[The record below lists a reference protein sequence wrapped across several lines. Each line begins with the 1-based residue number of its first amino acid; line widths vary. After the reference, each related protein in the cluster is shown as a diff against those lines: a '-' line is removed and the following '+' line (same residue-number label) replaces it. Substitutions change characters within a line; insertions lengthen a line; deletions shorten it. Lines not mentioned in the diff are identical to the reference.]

1 MKKFIILILAALLPV
16 VATAADTDTGSP
28 TLTKK
33 EQRRTLR
40 GYKGFVELGAGI
52 TLHDYDFWFSLD
64 DDRPKGFG
72 MDLLTTHG
80 FQFNNF
86 IFLGGGVGLSGCT
99 EKSVMMPMFVNIRI
113 NMLNRRISPVID
125 MKGGYAV
132 GDRHGGYL
140 AVAAG
145 MRFGLKGNTKSAV
158 YTEVEASWLG
168 DTERG
173 LYFGRWDLKNRRCGR
188 FMFRVGYEF

>member
-1 MKKFIILILAALLPV
+1 
-16 VATAADTDTGSP
+16 
-28 TLTKK
+28 
-33 EQRRTLR
+33 
-40 GYKGFVELGAGI
+40 
-52 TLHDYDFWFSLD
+52 
-64 DDRPKGFG
+64 
-72 MDLLTTHG
+72 
-80 FQFNNF
+80 
-86 IFLGGGVGLSGCT
+86 
-99 EKSVMMPMFVNIRI
+99 MMPMFVNIRI

-173 LYFGRWDLKNRRCGR
+173 LCFGRWDLKNRRCGR